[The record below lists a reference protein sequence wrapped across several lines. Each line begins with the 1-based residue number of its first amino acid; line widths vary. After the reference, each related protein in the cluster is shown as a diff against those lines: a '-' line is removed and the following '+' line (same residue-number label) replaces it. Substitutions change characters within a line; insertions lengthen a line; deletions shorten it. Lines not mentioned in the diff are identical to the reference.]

1 MVIIEC
7 NVLRSCR
14 EPLIG
19 IFLQLVSLLPSDRCS
34 KRRSF
39 TQGMFSV
46 DTFQILSGLGL
57 GILLASLAGFIPAYK
72 AYSLKVVDALAKG

>member
-1 MVIIEC
+1 VIIEC
-7 NVLRSCR
+7 NVLLVVGASFGLFTAAALL
-14 EPLIG
+14 PLIDE
-19 IFLQLVSLLPSDRCS
+19 VSGGV
-34 KRRSF
+34 

-57 GILLASLAGFIPAYK
+57 GILLASLAGSIPAYK